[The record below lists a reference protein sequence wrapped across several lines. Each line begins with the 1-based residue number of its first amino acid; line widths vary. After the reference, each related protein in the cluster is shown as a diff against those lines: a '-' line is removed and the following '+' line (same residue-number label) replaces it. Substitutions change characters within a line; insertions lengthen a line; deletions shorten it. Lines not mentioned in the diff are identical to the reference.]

1 MSLDECLVNLLDLR
15 ELGGVLQ
22 NIRQKVRSGVNTAV
36 FTANQSER
44 IHIAWG
50 MDNPTLFVVSDRVKA
65 REIFEQFKGYEDN
78 VSLLFERDDML
89 MYRKLSI
96 SSDITARLRAINDFI
111 SGKSRIMV
119 ATCEALLQFFPNTQN
134 IRKSVLNLA
143 VTQQIPLQNLA
154 SSLQEMGYNRVD
166 SVAEKGDFSIVGDI
180 LAIFPEN
187 QDLPVRLSFF
197 DEEIESIKPFDL
209 ESMKSTDSLKNVE
222 IFARI
227 DGTFSELNLQEVLTK
242 AKKSIKQFDDTAKTR
257 AKEILAA
264 LEEKINLGNFKN
276 LNWLLPFCNNLQ
288 GIEEILPKNTIVV
301 FDDPKNIY
309 DHAKIYCNDIANR
322 GKSLL
327 EQGETT
333 NEHLKAVRKP
343 EVFSALAEKFYT
355 LGFANITSSNPIFEP
370 SEIYKLTN
378 PPMRSY
384 YANYNSLFTD
394 LKNFNLN
401 GYRILLCAGDEHTAR
416 SFVSSLKDYN
426 LYSRYTLNVAENFTG
441 IAVTPFGIK
450 HGFNYP
456 HAKFVLIGVNDLLR
470 KREVSITPKKHKT
483 NVFTMPKIGDYVVHE
498 THGIGLCSGIEQIV
512 AFGTKKDFVVI
523 NYAEGAKLYIPVD
536 QMDKLER
543 YSGSDSVPK
552 LSKLGGR
559 EFQKLKDRVKQSVR
573 EMAFDLL
580 ELYRQRNQAKGYVYP
595 PDTYWQKEFEDAFEY
610 TETDDQLKAIAE
622 IKADMESGVVMDRL
636 LCGDVGYGKTEVALR
651 AAFKTVMEN
660 KQVAILAPTTIL
672 ARQHYNTALARFN
685 DSKLKCVL
693 MSRFQ
698 SKEEINQNLK
708 KIESGEA
715 SIIVATH
722 RLLSNDVKFHDLG
735 LLVLDEE
742 QRFGVEHKEKIKTLK
757 NNINVLT
764 LSATPI
770 PRTLNMALSGIRDI
784 SVLETPPKH
793 RLPVE
798 TYVTELTD
806 GLLIDAIS
814 REIERDGQVYV
825 LYNRVNDI
833 EKIANKI
840 MTLVPDAKVV
850 IGHGQMSDTELEDA
864 IDNFYTKKANVLVC
878 TTIIENGIDLA
889 DANTLIVCDADRLG
903 LSALYQLR
911 GRVGR
916 SDKQAYAYFTTKPQ
930 KVLTSDALKRL
941 TAITDYTDF
950 GSGFKIAMRDLE
962 IRGAGNVLGKEQHGH
977 IAKVGYD
984 MYCKLLKE
992 VVEEISGGEITSK
1005 SDVKMK
1011 VDIDSYLDPEYIPS
1025 NDEKIKVYKDIAALQ
1040 NSKEINEMYLDLK
1053 DRYGEPGDGLCN
1065 LMYVAVIKNSAAECG
1080 AVAVD
1085 INLKNC
1091 AVHFDNNVFKN
1102 ENVIFAV
1109 SDMSDECSFEIK
1121 ENPSVIFKDKSLNI
1135 RQKLE
1140 LIIKFLKKCKNN

>member
-1 MSLDECLVNLLDLR
+1 MDECLVNLLDLR

-22 NIRQKVRSGVNTAV
+22 TIRQKVRSGVNTAV
-36 FTANQSER
+36 FTSNQAER

-50 MDNPTLFVVSDRVKA
+50 LNRPTLFVCSDRVKA
-65 REIFEQFKGYEDN
+65 REVFEQFKGFEN
-78 VSLLFERDDML
+78 NESLLFERDDLL
-89 MYRKLSI
+89 MYRKLSV
-96 SSDITARLRAINDFI
+96 STDITARLRALNEFI

-119 ATCEALLQFFPNTQN
+119 ATSEALLQMFPTVENLQ
-134 IRKSVLNLA
+134 KSVLNLEIA
-143 VTQQIPLQNLA
+143 QEI
-154 SSLQEMGYNRVD
+154 SLQKLTEKLVQMGYLRVD
-166 SVAEKGDFSIVGDI
+166 SVMEKGDFSIVGDI
-180 LAIFPEN
+180 VSIFAEN
-187 QDLPVRLSFF
+187 KEFPVRISFF
-197 DEEIESIKPFDL
+197 DEEIESIKQYDL
-209 ESMKSTDSLKNVE
+209 ESMKSTDGMDSVE
-222 IFARI
+222 IFSRI
-227 DGTFSELNLQEVLTK
+227 DTTFSEINLDEVLSLARK
-242 AKKSIKQFDDTAKTR
+242 NIKDMNSDAKTR
-257 AKEILAA
+257 AKEIVNE
-264 LEEKINLGNFKN
+264 LESKINAGNLKN
-276 LNWLLPFCNNLQ
+276 LNWLLPFCTNLK
-288 GIEEILPKNTIVV
+288 GIEEILPKDTIVV
-301 FDDPKNIY
+301 FDDPKSIY
-309 DHAKIYCNDIANR
+309 DHAKIYYNDILNR
-322 GKSLL
+322 GKNLV

-333 NEHLKAVRKP
+333 SAHIKALRK
-343 EVFSALAEKFYT
+343 VDVYTMLADKFYT
-355 LGFANITSSNPIFEP
+355 LGFANITSSNPIFNP
-370 SEIYKLTN
+370 NEIYSMTN
-378 PPMRSY
+378 PPVRSY

-401 GYRILLCAGDEHTAR
+401 GYRIVLCAGDEHTAR

-426 LYSRYTLNVAENFTG
+426 LYSRYTTQLAENFTG
-441 IAVTPFGIK
+441 IAVTPFDIK
-450 HGFNYP
+450 NGFNYP
-456 HAKFVLIGVNDLLR
+456 FAKFVLIGMHELVR
-470 KREVSITPKKHKT
+470 KRETAPIKKKTKT
-483 NVFTMPKIGDYVVHE
+483 NVFTMPKVGDYVVHE
-498 THGIGLCSGIEQIV
+498 VHGIGLCSGIEQIV

-523 NYAEGAKLYIPVD
+523 NYAEGAKLYIPAN

-543 YSGSDSVPK
+543 YSGSDSEPK
-552 LSKLGGR
+552 LSKMGGR
-559 EFQKLKDRVKQSVR
+559 EFQKLKERVKQSVR

-580 ELYRQRNQAKGYVYP
+580 ELYRARSQAKGYVYP
-595 PDTYWQKEFEDAFEY
+595 PDTYWQKEFEDSFEY
-610 TETDDQLKAIAE
+610 TETDDQLKAIAD

-651 AAFKTVMEN
+651 AAFKTVMEG

-685 DSKLKCVL
+685 ESKLKCVL
-693 MSRFQ
+693 LSRFQ
-698 SKEEINQNLK
+698 TKEEIKQNLE
-708 KIESGEA
+708 KIKSGEA
-715 SIIVATH
+715 SVIVATH
-722 RLLSNDVKFHDLG
+722 RLLSNDVVFHDLG

-757 NNINVLT
+757 KNINVLT

-806 GLLIDAIS
+806 GLLIDAIN

-833 EKIANKI
+833 EKVASKI

-889 DANTLIVCDADRLG
+889 DANTLIVFDADRLG

-916 SDKQAYAYFTTKPQ
+916 SDKQAYAYFTTRPQ

-992 VVEEISGGEITSK
+992 VVEEISGGEIVNK
-1005 SDVKMK
+1005 SDVDMK
-1011 VDIDSYLDPEYIPS
+1011 AILTQSISLLMTKKSKFIKISQHFKIP
-1025 NDEKIKVYKDIAALQ
+1025 
-1040 NSKEINEMYLDLK
+1040 
-1053 DRYGEPGDGLCN
+1053 
-1065 LMYVAVIKNSAAECG
+1065 
-1080 AVAVD
+1080 
-1085 INLKNC
+1085 
-1091 AVHFDNNVFKN
+1091 
-1102 ENVIFAV
+1102 
-1109 SDMSDECSFEIK
+1109 
-1121 ENPSVIFKDKSLNI
+1121 KS
-1135 RQKLE
+1135 
-1140 LIIKFLKKCKNN
+1140 

>member
-1 MSLDECLVNLLDLR
+1 MEESLANLLDLR

-36 FTANQSER
+36 FTSNKAER

-65 REIFEQFKGYEDN
+65 REVYEQYLEYEDN
-78 VSLLFERDDML
+78 VTLLVERDDML

-96 SSDITARLRAINDFI
+96 TSDITNRLSALYDFI
-111 SGKSRIMV
+111 NGKSRIMV
-119 ATCEALLQFFPNTQN
+119 ATSEALLQNFPTKSNIDKSRLLLAISDEFPPQKLIERLTQ
-134 IRKSVLNLA
+134 
-143 VTQQIPLQNLA
+143 
-154 SSLQEMGYNRVD
+154 MGYVRVD
-166 SVAEKGDFSIVGDI
+166 SVMEKGDFSIVGDI
-180 LAIFPEN
+180 LSIFPDCGE
-187 QDLPVRLSFF
+187 LPIRISFF
-197 DEEIESIKPFDL
+197 DEEIESIKQFDL
-209 ESMKSTDSLKNVE
+209 ESMKSTENLDSIE
-222 IFARI
+222 IFSRI
-227 DGTFSELNLQEVLTK
+227 DPTFSDVNLEEVIAK
-242 AKKSIKQFDDTAKTR
+242 AKKVIKEYPETAKVR
-257 AKEILAA
+257 AKEIISE
-264 LEEKINLGNFKN
+264 LENKINANNFKN
-276 LNWLLPFCNNLQ
+276 LNWLLPFCDNLNS
-288 GIEEILPKNTIVV
+288 IEDILPQNTIIV

-309 DHAKIYCNDIANR
+309 DHAKLYYNDIVSR
-322 GKSLL
+322 GKNLL

-333 NEHLKAVRKP
+333 ATHLKAIKKVD
-343 EVFSALAEKFYT
+343 FFALLAEKFYT
-355 LGFANITSSNPIFEP
+355 LGFANITSSNPIFAP
-370 SEIYKLTN
+370 QEIFNLN
-378 PPMRSY
+378 SPPVRSY

-394 LKNFNLN
+394 LKNFNIN
-401 GYRILLCAGDEHTAR
+401 GFRVVLCAGDEHTAR

-426 LYSRYTLNVAENFTG
+426 LYSRYVTNIAENFSG
-441 IAVTPFGIK
+441 ILVTPFGIK

-456 HAKFVLIGVNDLLR
+456 QSKFVLIGVNDLLK
-470 KREVSITPKKHKT
+470 KREVSLMPKKRKS
-483 NVFTMPKIGDYVVHE
+483 NVFTMPQVGDYVVHE
-498 THGIGLCSGIEQIV
+498 THGIGLCSGVEQIV
-512 AFGTKKDFVVI
+512 AFGVKKDFVVI

-543 YSGSDSVPK
+543 YSGSDVQPK
-552 LSKLGGR
+552 LSKMGGR
-559 EFQKLKDRVKQSVR
+559 EFQKLKERVKQSVR

-580 ELYRQRNQAKGYVYP
+580 ELYRKRSQAKGYVYP
-595 PDTYWQKEFEDAFEY
+595 PDSYWQKEFEDSFEY

-622 IKADMESGVVMDRL
+622 IKSDMERGIVMDRL

-685 DSKLKCVL
+685 DSKIKCVL

-698 SKEEINQNLK
+698 SKEEVKQNLK
-708 KIESGEA
+708 KIASGEA

-722 RLLSNDVKFHDLG
+722 RLLSSDVVFRDLG
-735 LLVLDEE
+735 LLILDEE

-814 REIERDGQVYV
+814 RELDRDGQVYV

-840 MTLVPDAKVV
+840 MTLVPDSKVV

-889 DANTLIVCDADRLG
+889 DANTLIVFDADKLG

-916 SDKQAYAYFTTKPQ
+916 SNKQAYAYFTTKPQ

-941 TAITDYTDF
+941 TAISDYTDF

-992 VVEEISGGEITSK
+992 VVEEISGGEIVSE
-1005 SDVKMK
+1005 SDVDMK
-1011 VDIDSYLDPEYIPS
+1011 VDIDAYLDPKYIPS
-1025 NDEKIKVYKDIAALQ
+1025 NNEKIKVYKDIAALQ
-1040 NSKEINEMYLDLK
+1040 NIEELKEMQLDLK
-1053 DRYGEPGDGLCN
+1053 DRYGEANDGLCN
-1065 LMYVAVIKNSAAECG
+1065 LMYVAVIKNMAQEIG
-1080 AVAVD
+1080 VKTVE
-1085 INLKNC
+1085 INFKKC
-1091 AVHFDNNVFKN
+1091 ALHFDNSVFKN
-1102 ENVIFAV
+1102 EKVIYAV
-1109 SDMSDECSFEIK
+1109 SDMTEECNFEIR
-1121 ENPSVIFKDKSLNI
+1121 ENPSVIFEIKNLNI

-1140 LIIKFLKKCKNN
+1140 LVIKFLKNCNKVF

>member
-1 MSLDECLVNLLDLR
+1 MDECLVNLLDLR

-22 NIRQKVRSGVNTAV
+22 TIRQKVRSGVNTAV
-36 FTANQSER
+36 FTSNQAER

-50 MDNPTLFVVSDRVKA
+50 LNRPTLFVCSDRVKA
-65 REIFEQFKGYEDN
+65 REVFEQFKGFENN
-78 VSLLFERDDML
+78 VSLLFERDDLL
-89 MYRKLSI
+89 MYRKLSV
-96 SSDITARLRAINDFI
+96 SSDITARLRALNEFI

-119 ATCEALLQFFPNTQN
+119 ATSEALLQMFPTVENLQ
-134 IRKSVLNLA
+134 KSVLNLEIA
-143 VTQQIPLQNLA
+143 QEI
-154 SSLQEMGYNRVD
+154 SLQKLTEKLVQMGYLRVD
-166 SVAEKGDFSIVGDI
+166 SVMEKGDFSIVGDI
-180 LAIFPEN
+180 VSIFAEN
-187 QDLPVRLSFF
+187 KEFPVRISFF
-197 DEEIESIKPFDL
+197 DEEIESIKQYDL
-209 ESMKSTDSLKNVE
+209 ESMKSTDGMDSVE
-222 IFARI
+222 IFSRI
-227 DGTFSELNLQEVLTK
+227 DTTFSEINLDEVLSLARK
-242 AKKSIKQFDDTAKTR
+242 NIKEMNGDAKTR
-257 AKEILAA
+257 AKEIINE
-264 LEEKINLGNFKN
+264 LESKINAGNLKN
-276 LNWLLPFCNNLQ
+276 LNWLLPFCTNLK

-301 FDDPKNIY
+301 FDDPKSIY
-309 DHAKIYCNDIANR
+309 DHAKIYYNDILNR
-322 GKSLL
+322 GKNLV

-333 NEHLKAVRKP
+333 SAHIKALRK
-343 EVFSALAEKFYT
+343 VDVYTMLADKFYT
-355 LGFANITSSNPIFEP
+355 LGFANITSSNPIFNP
-370 SEIYKLTN
+370 NEIYCMTN
-378 PPMRSY
+378 PPVRSY

-401 GYRILLCAGDEHTAR
+401 GYRIVLCAGDEHTAR

-426 LYSRYTLNVAENFTG
+426 LYSRYTTQLAENFTG
-441 IAVTPFGIK
+441 IAVTPFDIK
-450 HGFNYP
+450 NGFNYP
-456 HAKFVLIGVNDLLR
+456 FAKFVLIGMHELVR
-470 KREVSITPKKHKT
+470 KRETAPIKKKTKT
-483 NVFTMPKIGDYVVHE
+483 NVFTMPKVGDYVVHE
-498 THGIGLCSGIEQIV
+498 VHGIGLCSGIEQIV
-512 AFGTKKDFVVI
+512 AFGTTKDFVVI
-523 NYAEGAKLYIPVD
+523 NYAEGAKLYIPAN

-543 YSGSDSVPK
+543 YSGSDSEPR
-552 LSKLGGR
+552 LSKMGGR
-559 EFQKLKDRVKQSVR
+559 EFQKLKERVKQSVR

-580 ELYRQRNQAKGYVYP
+580 ELYRARSQAKGYVYP
-595 PDTYWQKEFEDAFEY
+595 PDTYWQKEFEDSFEY
-610 TETDDQLKAIAE
+610 TETDDQLKAIAD

-651 AAFKTVMEN
+651 AAFKTVMEG

-685 DSKLKCVL
+685 ESKLKCVL

-698 SKEEINQNLK
+698 TKEEIKQNLE
-708 KIESGEA
+708 KIKSGEA
-715 SIIVATH
+715 SVIVATH
-722 RLLSNDVKFHDLG
+722 RLLSNDVVFHDLG

-757 NNINVLT
+757 KNINVLT

-806 GLLIDAIS
+806 GLLIDAIN
-814 REIERDGQVYV
+814 REIERDGQIYV

-833 EKIANKI
+833 EKVANKI

-889 DANTLIVCDADRLG
+889 DANTLIVFDADRLG

-916 SDKQAYAYFTTKPQ
+916 SDKQAYAYFTTRPQ

-992 VVEEISGGEITSK
+992 VVEEISGGEIVNK
-1005 SDVKMK
+1005 SDVDMK
-1011 VDIDSYLDPEYIPS
+1011 VDIDSYLDPEYIAS

-1040 NSKEINEMYLDLK
+1040 NTEELKEMYLDLK
-1053 DRYGEPGDGLCN
+1053 DRYGEPNDGLYN
-1065 LMYVAVIKNSAAECG
+1065 LMYVAVIKNMAAEIM
-1080 AVAVD
+1080 ALSVE
-1085 INLKNC
+1085 INHKKC
-1091 AVHFDNNVFKN
+1091 AINFDNNVLKN
-1102 ENVIFAV
+1102 ENVIFTV
-1109 SDMSDECSFEIK
+1109 SDMAEECRFEMK
-1121 ENPSVIFKDKSLNI
+1121 ENPSVIFEIKALNI

-1140 LIIKFLKKCKNN
+1140 LMIKFLKKCKKN

>member
-1 MSLDECLVNLLDLR
+1 MDECLVNLLDLR

-22 NIRQKVRSGVNTAV
+22 TIRQKVRSGVNTAV
-36 FTANQSER
+36 FTSNQAER

-50 MDNPTLFVVSDRVKA
+50 LNRPTLFVCSDRVKA
-65 REIFEQFKGYEDN
+65 REVFEQFKGFENN
-78 VSLLFERDDML
+78 VSLLFERDDLL
-89 MYRKLSI
+89 MYRKLSV
-96 SSDITARLRAINDFI
+96 SSDITARLRALNEFI

-119 ATCEALLQFFPNTQN
+119 ATSEALLQMFPTVENLQ
-134 IRKSVLNLA
+134 KSVLNLEIA
-143 VTQQIPLQNLA
+143 QEI
-154 SSLQEMGYNRVD
+154 SLQKLTEKLVQMGYLRVD
-166 SVAEKGDFSIVGDI
+166 SVMEKGDFSIVGDI
-180 LAIFPEN
+180 VSIFAEN
-187 QDLPVRLSFF
+187 KEFPVRISFF
-197 DEEIESIKPFDL
+197 DEEIESIKQYDL
-209 ESMKSTDSLKNVE
+209 ESMKSTDGMDSVE
-222 IFARI
+222 IFSRI
-227 DGTFSELNLQEVLTK
+227 DTTFSEINLDEVLSLARK
-242 AKKSIKQFDDTAKTR
+242 NIKEMNGDAKTR
-257 AKEILAA
+257 AKEIINE
-264 LEEKINLGNFKN
+264 LESKINAGNLKN
-276 LNWLLPFCNNLQ
+276 LNWLLPFCTNLK

-301 FDDPKNIY
+301 FDDPKSIY
-309 DHAKIYCNDIANR
+309 DHAKIYYNDILNR
-322 GKSLL
+322 GKNLV

-333 NEHLKAVRKP
+333 SAHIKALRK
-343 EVFSALAEKFYT
+343 VDVYTMLADKFYT
-355 LGFANITSSNPIFEP
+355 LGFANITSSNPIFNP
-370 SEIYKLTN
+370 NEIYCMTN
-378 PPMRSY
+378 PPVRSY

-401 GYRILLCAGDEHTAR
+401 GYRIVLCAGDEHTAR

-426 LYSRYTLNVAENFTG
+426 LYSRYTTQLAENFTG
-441 IAVTPFGIK
+441 IAVTPFDIK
-450 HGFNYP
+450 NGFNYP
-456 HAKFVLIGVNDLLR
+456 FAKFVLIGMHELVR
-470 KREVSITPKKHKT
+470 KRETAPIKKKTKT
-483 NVFTMPKIGDYVVHE
+483 NVFTMPKVGDYVVHE
-498 THGIGLCSGIEQIV
+498 VHGIGLCSGIEQIV

-523 NYAEGAKLYIPVD
+523 NYAEGAKLYIPAN

-543 YSGSDSVPK
+543 YSGSDSEPR
-552 LSKLGGR
+552 LSKMGGR
-559 EFQKLKDRVKQSVR
+559 EFQKLKERVKQSVR

-580 ELYRQRNQAKGYVYP
+580 ELYRARSQAKGYVYP
-595 PDTYWQKEFEDAFEY
+595 PDTYWQKEFEDSFEY
-610 TETDDQLKAIAE
+610 TETDDQLKAIAD

-651 AAFKTVMEN
+651 AAFKTVMEG

-685 DSKLKCVL
+685 ESKLKCVL

-698 SKEEINQNLK
+698 TKEEIKQNLE
-708 KIESGEA
+708 KIKSGEA
-715 SIIVATH
+715 SVIVATH
-722 RLLSNDVKFHDLG
+722 RLLSNDVVFHDLG

-757 NNINVLT
+757 KNINVLT

-806 GLLIDAIS
+806 GLLIDAIN
-814 REIERDGQVYV
+814 REIERDGQIYV

-833 EKIANKI
+833 EKVANKI

-889 DANTLIVCDADRLG
+889 DANTLIVFDADRLG

-916 SDKQAYAYFTTKPQ
+916 SDKQAYAYFTTRPQ

-992 VVEEISGGEITSK
+992 VVEEISGGEIVNK
-1005 SDVKMK
+1005 SDVDMK
-1011 VDIDSYLDPEYIPS
+1011 VDIDSYLDPEYIAS

-1040 NSKEINEMYLDLK
+1040 NTEELKEMYLDLK
-1053 DRYGEPGDGLCN
+1053 DRYGEPNDGLYN
-1065 LMYVAVIKNSAAECG
+1065 LMYVAVIKNMAAEIM
-1080 AVAVD
+1080 ALSVE
-1085 INLKNC
+1085 INHKKC
-1091 AVHFDNNVFKN
+1091 AINFDNNVLKN
-1102 ENVIFAV
+1102 ENVIFTV
-1109 SDMSDECSFEIK
+1109 SDMAEECRFEMK
-1121 ENPSVIFKDKSLNI
+1121 ENPSVIFEIKALNI

-1140 LIIKFLKKCKNN
+1140 LMIKFLKKCKKN

>member
-1 MSLDECLVNLLDLR
+1 MDECLVNLLDLR

-22 NIRQKVRSGVNTAV
+22 TIRQKVRSGVNTAV
-36 FTANQSER
+36 FTSNQAER

-50 MDNPTLFVVSDRVKA
+50 LNRPTLFVCSDRVKA
-65 REIFEQFKGYEDN
+65 REVFEQFKGFENN
-78 VSLLFERDDML
+78 VSLLFERDDLL
-89 MYRKLSI
+89 MYRKLSV
-96 SSDITARLRAINDFI
+96 SSDITARLRALNEFI

-119 ATCEALLQFFPNTQN
+119 ATSEALLQMFPTVENLQ
-134 IRKSVLNLA
+134 KSVLNLEIA
-143 VTQQIPLQNLA
+143 QEI
-154 SSLQEMGYNRVD
+154 SLQKLTEKLVQMGYLRVD
-166 SVAEKGDFSIVGDI
+166 SVMEKGDFSIVGDI
-180 LAIFPEN
+180 VSIFAEN
-187 QDLPVRLSFF
+187 KEFPVRISFF
-197 DEEIESIKPFDL
+197 DEEIESIKQYDL
-209 ESMKSTDSLKNVE
+209 ESMKSTDGMDSVE
-222 IFARI
+222 IFSRI
-227 DGTFSELNLQEVLTK
+227 DTTFSEINLDEVLSLARK
-242 AKKSIKQFDDTAKTR
+242 NIKEMNGDAKTR
-257 AKEILAA
+257 AKEIINE
-264 LEEKINLGNFKN
+264 LESKINAGNLKN
-276 LNWLLPFCNNLQ
+276 LNWLLPFCTNLK

-301 FDDPKNIY
+301 FDDPKSIY
-309 DHAKIYCNDIANR
+309 DHAKIYYNDILNR
-322 GKSLL
+322 GKNLV

-333 NEHLKAVRKP
+333 SAHIKALRK
-343 EVFSALAEKFYT
+343 VDVYTMLADKFYT
-355 LGFANITSSNPIFEP
+355 LGFANITSSNPSFNP
-370 SEIYKLTN
+370 NEIYCMTN
-378 PPMRSY
+378 PPVRSY

-401 GYRILLCAGDEHTAR
+401 GYRIVLCAGDEHTAR

-426 LYSRYTLNVAENFTG
+426 LYSRYTTQLAENFTG
-441 IAVTPFGIK
+441 IAVTPFDIK
-450 HGFNYP
+450 NGFNYP
-456 HAKFVLIGVNDLLR
+456 FAKFVLIGMHELVR
-470 KREVSITPKKHKT
+470 KRETAPIKKKTKT
-483 NVFTMPKIGDYVVHE
+483 NVFTMPKVGDYVVHE
-498 THGIGLCSGIEQIV
+498 VHGIGLCSGIEQIV

-523 NYAEGAKLYIPVD
+523 NYAEGAKLYIPAN

-543 YSGSDSVPK
+543 YSGSDSEPR
-552 LSKLGGR
+552 LSKMGGR
-559 EFQKLKDRVKQSVR
+559 EFQKLKERVKQSVR

-580 ELYRQRNQAKGYVYP
+580 ELYRARSQAKGYVYP
-595 PDTYWQKEFEDAFEY
+595 PDTYWQKEFEDSFEY
-610 TETDDQLKAIAE
+610 TETDDQLKAIAD

-651 AAFKTVMEN
+651 AAFKTVMEG

-685 DSKLKCVL
+685 ESKLKCVL

-698 SKEEINQNLK
+698 TKEEIKQNLE
-708 KIESGEA
+708 KIKSGEA
-715 SIIVATH
+715 SVIVATH
-722 RLLSNDVKFHDLG
+722 RLLSNDVVFHDLG

-757 NNINVLT
+757 KNINVLT

-806 GLLIDAIS
+806 GLLIDAIN

-833 EKIANKI
+833 EKVASKI

-889 DANTLIVCDADRLG
+889 DANTLIVFDADRLG

-916 SDKQAYAYFTTKPQ
+916 SDKQAYAYFTTRPQ

-992 VVEEISGGEITSK
+992 VVEEISGGEIVNK
-1005 SDVKMK
+1005 SDVDMK
-1011 VDIDSYLDPEYIPS
+1011 VDIDSYLDPEYITS

-1040 NSKEINEMYLDLK
+1040 NTEELKEMYLDLK
-1053 DRYGEPGDGLCN
+1053 DRYGEPNDGLYN
-1065 LMYVAVIKNSAAECG
+1065 LMYVAVIKNM
-1080 AVAVD
+1080 AVEIMALSVE
-1085 INLKNC
+1085 INHKKC
-1091 AVHFDNNVFKN
+1091 AINFDNNVLKN

-1109 SDMSDECSFEIK
+1109 SDMAEECRFEMK
-1121 ENPSVIFKDKSLNI
+1121 ENPSVIFEIKALNI

-1140 LIIKFLKKCKNN
+1140 LMIKFLKKCKKN